1 MASIFAVVLTY
12 NRKDLL
18 RRSLDCILAQSRRC
32 DRVIVIDNCSAD
44 GTAEMLR
51 RDWADQVEV
60 HTLSRNVGA
69 SGGFNAAIRIAHQAG
84 ADFTWVMDDDVLP
97 EKDALSKL
105 IEADQFLA
113 DNGIQRAFVLS
124 SAWDEEGRPTNVPK
138 IDTRP
143 ARSGYEN
150 WPRLLHRKMLP
161 VTRATFVSILLPRSV
176 VAQYGL
182 PLAPM
187 FIWGEDSDYTLRITE
202 KCPGFLVA
210 DSKVLHLR
218 QVSGAVSIFT
228 EVNPV
233 RVQYHRHHIR
243 NHMYIARIH
252 SAKLDY
258 MRHAVRQIQT
268 LVSLL
273 KMREFEKA
281 RIVAQGIWESFWFRP
296 KIESADAPVE
306 QLGAKVVSHSP
317 VVSGAPIGHSAGSM
331 T

>member
-18 RRSLDCILAQSRRC
+18 RRSLDCILAQSHRC
-32 DRVIVIDNCSAD
+32 DRVIVIDNCSTD

-51 RDWADQVEV
+51 RDWAGQVEV
-60 HTLSRNVGA
+60 HTLPRNVGA
-69 SGGFNAAIRIAHQAG
+69 SGGFNAAIRIAYQAG
-84 ADFTWVMDDDVLP
+84 ADFTWIMDDDVLP

-113 DNGIQRAFVLS
+113 ENGIQRAFVLS

-138 IDTRP
+138 IDNRP
-143 ARSGYEN
+143 AKSGYES
-150 WPRLLHRKMLP
+150 WPLLLHRKMLP

-176 VAQYGL
+176 IAQYGL

-187 FIWGEDSDYTLRITE
+187 FIWGEDSDYTLRITK
-202 KCPGFLVA
+202 KCPGFLVS
-210 DSKVLHLR
+210 DSRVLHLR
-218 QVSGAVSIFT
+218 QVSGVVSIFT

-233 RVQYHRHHIR
+233 RIKYHRHHIR

-258 MRHAVRQIQT
+258 IRHAVRQVQT

-281 RIVAQGIWESFWFRP
+281 RVVVQGICESFWFRP
-296 KIESADAPVE
+296 VIESADAPAA
-306 QLGAKVVSHSP
+306 QLGVTTPSEQPMVPA
-317 VVSGAPIGHSAGSM
+317 APIGRSAGSM

>member
-18 RRSLDCILAQSRRC
+18 RRCLDCILSQSRPC
-32 DRVIVIDNCSAD
+32 DRVIVIDNCSTD

-51 RDWADQVEV
+51 RDWAEQVEV
-60 HTLSRNVGA
+60 RSLSRNVGA
-69 SGGFNAAIRIAHQAG
+69 SGGFNAAIRIAYQAG
-84 ADFTWVMDDDVLP
+84 ADFTWIMDDDVLP

-113 DNGIQRAFVLS
+113 DHAIQRAFVLS
-124 SAWDEEGRPTNVPK
+124 SAWAEDGRPTNVPK

-143 ARSGYEN
+143 ASSGYES
-150 WPRLLHRKMLP
+150 WPLLLHRKMLP

-176 VAQYGL
+176 IAQYGL

-202 KCPGFLVA
+202 KCPGFLVS
-210 DSKVLHLR
+210 DSRVLHLR
-218 QVSGAVSIFT
+218 QVSGVVSIFT

-233 RVQYHRHHIR
+233 RLKYHRHHIR
-243 NHMYIARIH
+243 NHMYIARVH

-258 MRHAVRQIQT
+258 IRHAVRQIQT

-273 KMREFEKA
+273 KTREFEKA
-281 RIVAQGIWESFWFRP
+281 WIVVQGICESFWFRP
-296 KIESADAPVE
+296 AIESADAPAE
-306 QLGAKVVSHSP
+306 QLGVTILSDPPIVPS
-317 VVSGAPIGHSAGSM
+317 APIGHSAGSM